1 LIRSRA
7 HTKGKVTESRVGA
20 PQGADVSHSK
30 NRATPLHNV
39 PMRPFVLLFLLVA
52 VSASAV
58 TADEKEAI
66 AIVQKVFDG
75 IAAHDGA
82 MIRANMLTDA
92 RVYAARDAA
101 APAVSTVTETVDR
114 LTGLKEELLE
124 RFTSAPQVSVRGRIA
139 EVWGEYE
146 FIQGGKFHHC
156 GVDSATLLKTVEG
169 WKISALVF
177 TAETT
182 GCRGH

>member
-1 LIRSRA
+1 
-7 HTKGKVTESRVGA
+7 
-20 PQGADVSHSK
+20 
-30 NRATPLHNV
+30 
-39 PMRPFVLLFLLVA
+39 MRPLTLLFLFVA
-52 VSASAV
+52 LSAPAE
-58 TADEKEAI
+58 TADEKGAI
-66 AIVQKVFDG
+66 AIVQKFFDG
-75 IAAHDGA
+75 LAAHDGA
-82 MIRANMLTDA
+82 MLRATMLSEA

-124 RFTSAPQVSVRGRIA
+124 RFTSAPQVSVHGRIA

-156 GVDSATLLKTVEG
+156 GVDSATLLKTAEG

-177 TAETT
+177 TSETT
-182 GCRGH
+182 GCKGH

>member
-1 LIRSRA
+1 
-7 HTKGKVTESRVGA
+7 
-20 PQGADVSHSK
+20 
-30 NRATPLHNV
+30 
-39 PMRPFVLLFLLVA
+39 MRPITLLLLLAA

-58 TADEKEAI
+58 TADEKDAI

-82 MIRANMLTDA
+82 TIRGTMLPEA

-101 APAVSTVTETVDR
+101 APSVSTVTETVDR
-114 LTGLKEELLE
+114 LTGMKEELHE
-124 RFTSAPQVSVRGRIA
+124 RFTGAPRVSIRGRIA

-146 FIQGGKFHHC
+146 FMRGGKFDHC
-156 GVDSATLLKTVEG
+156 GVDSATLLKTPEG

-182 GCRGH
+182 GCKGH